1 MSFNNHIDQIIILQG
16 ETDLK
21 YSSRF
26 GITDPLYEGVSAVEF
41 ISKKIQKAVINTLKN
56 NKNYVRELNT
66 DDMKKIWCHT
76 QMAKVT
82 S

>member
-26 GITDPLYEGVSAVEF
+26 GITDPLYEEVSAVEL
-41 ISKKIQKAVINTLKN
+41 ISKKIQKAIINTLKN

>member
-26 GITDPLYEGVSAVEF
+26 EITNPLYEEVSAAEF
-41 ISKKIQKAVINTLKN
+41 ISKKIQKAIINTLKN

-76 QMAKVT
+76 QLAKVT
-82 S
+82 N